1 MIKEFYVKI
10 PHRARITAI
19 FIVIILVVYFVFR
32 FLTID
37 AKSVPDEFLMARQ
50 QASGIAQEVVSLSNQ
65 STDNLI
71 EISKLDQER
80 KYAEALNLISQ
91 EIERNRQ
98 AREKAINL
106 SSQLEIMT
114 KNIAGISPDSASQ
127 VAIQAVTSET
137 ILISRLITY
146 NDYLNQLLEILRDKF
161 MGANNGNSI
170 PDLISKINNEAQ
182 AINDLD
188 KKFNDLIE
196 EFDSF

>member
-50 QASGIAQEVVSLSNQ
+50 QASGIAEEVVSLSNQ
-65 STDNLI
+65 STENLI
-71 EISKLDQER
+71 KISQLDQER
-80 KYAEALNLISQ
+80 KYAEALGLVSQ

-98 AREKAINL
+98 ARGKAINL
-106 SSQLEIMT
+106 SSQLETMA
-114 KNIAGISPDSASQ
+114 KNIAGISPASAGQ
-127 VAIQAVTSET
+127 VALQAVSSET
-137 ILISRLITY
+137 TLISRLIIY
-146 NDYLNQLLEILRDKF
+146 NDYLNQLLGILHDKF
-161 MGANNGNSI
+161 EGTNNGNSI
-170 PDLISKINNEAQ
+170 PELISKINDEAR

-188 KKFNDLIE
+188 KKFNDLIG